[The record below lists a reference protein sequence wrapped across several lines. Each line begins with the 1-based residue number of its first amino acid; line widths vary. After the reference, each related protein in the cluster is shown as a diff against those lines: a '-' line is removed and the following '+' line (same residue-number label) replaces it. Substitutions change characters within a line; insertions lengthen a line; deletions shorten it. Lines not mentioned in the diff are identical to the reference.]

1 MIYKKDANFPYPVL
15 TNKSTSY
22 KNSNFDLDISLE
34 ENINNY
40 RFNIDYYIDSDF
52 INKLLEKGQAILVL
66 VIQSKD
72 NKFLNLELGEKY
84 KEISKSRISL
94 NKRTTLQLLIQSKE
108 EISFEDNNDLSEFYN
123 EFKKEI
129 RVSKNSILGFSNTV
143 IFEGSSAK
151 PLELFEKKL
160 NPNLKSDIKIELG
173 NETIIINYRNE
184 NLQFIDTVR
193 SSTLNNPYIYMG
205 LQKALYRF
213 ILNNRKDDE
222 EEVYLEDIDPPENG
236 LDFKLYNLMKKKM
249 VKEVNMD
256 NIDEVIYLISEKI
269 LEKYTAAVRGMY
281 QNGN

>member
-34 ENINNY
+34 ENTNSY
-40 RFNIDYYIDSDF
+40 RFNINYYIDSDF
-52 INKLLEKGQAILVL
+52 INSLLEQEQAKLVL

-72 NKFLNLELGEKY
+72 NKFLNVELGETY

-108 EISFEDNNDLSEFYN
+108 NLSFANNNDLSEFYDG
-123 EFKKEI
+123 FKEEI
-129 RVSKNSILGFSNTV
+129 NVSKNSILGFSNTV
-143 IFEGSSAK
+143 IFEGCASK

-160 NPNLKSDIKIELG
+160 DTTLKSDIKIELG
-173 NETIIINYRNE
+173 NETIIINYKNE
-184 NLQFIDTVR
+184 GLQFIDTAKN
-193 SSTLNNPYIYMG
+193 STLNNPYIYMG

-213 ILNNRKDDE
+213 ILNNAE
-222 EEVYLEDIDPPENG
+222 GTEEVYIDEIEEPKNP

-256 NIDEVIYLISEKI
+256 NIDEVIYLISDKI
-269 LEKYTAAVRGMY
+269 LEKYTTVVRGMY